1 MKVRGGAGAG
11 SFPGC
16 AGQVISPQSR
26 RCREC
31 RPHLLPI
38 AIVGTDNS
46 DLMLTIPFVAV
57 NEGQEVI
64 IEYNLATI
72 GADADFTVGADSA
85 FSVTTTVQGGS
96 ERLILLLQVNVA
108 VAVTKITGGVVTAP
122 AGSGRAEIK
131 PASIN
136 AGIKNRSY
144 TVTYTAYTT
153 LTDTTIKIDTDGLIT
168 VDPNPNDTVDV
179 KLQTEFPNKYG
190 YVSGS
195 VSSSA
200 STLGS
205 DKPTIS
211 GGNAITWTDVNL
223 VALDKLTTTISRVD
237 VTDVPNNYVWGIMVG
252 EKPLLDD
259 KNTTEDDRAILSIT
273 KTDPEAVK
281 LSVDGDDSFP
291 AASKQ
296 TIKFK
301 FTAVD
306 TPIRDGSVWFSIPS
320 ALGSGPAASDADAK
334 TAGKVSAGV
343 TSGKLDGTKQTE
355 WLTVSGR
362 TVTVKVKSLDVGGT
376 VTVTY
381 GTDGTAKSLLH
392 NVAAEVKVIG
402 NYRTTAGTRSAG
414 TTTVTLT
421 NVMDGHAKEVEISP
435 QQAEAGSSHSQINV
449 TFTAIGTM
457 DGGQV
462 SLELPTSGRWGLM
475 QVDPSQPNY
484 VQISGNSNVVLGEP
498 VAGTPSNKAVA
509 KITKLAA
516 GQSFTFSYGG
526 GSGGVNNG
534 AQVQD
539 NTGVATFI
547 IRSDGGGDGV
557 FAAVFTVA
565 SETEQTATEKI
576 VNPEKLGAIFKGALG
591 LLNVDVIAAADGTGK
606 VVVAPLMVRAGD
618 LATLTFTYTSTQT
631 IQGGELRF
639 TVSSVWSPPQVSD
652 AGLEGYT
659 VVSGLGLG
667 TAVVPEGRRYVT
679 VPIISIAKDEKITI
693 TYGATD
699 DGKAKAPTAVNP
711 SSVFTFAVRGTPA
724 LDGGALKGIT
734 SGSPAV
740 KVEPQASGK
749 AMSATATISD
759 GQGVLYAGQ
768 DDRQITVVYTAAA
781 QMVQAE
787 VQLTIPAKATRIEG
801 LGWSAPMADNVTVSP
816 TSAYNSVE
824 YGGSLAIPAQ
834 TVIVDG
840 VNLLGGGTITFV
852 YTGKVQPLAGDA
864 TFAVATKGGLETD
877 TAFVA
882 VVGPMPEDVMVTLPV
897 GEAKT
902 GSGDAE
908 IADSDSVVAPGAPG
922 ETITFT
928 YTAAGEISYP
938 REFRVRVPAGW
949 SAPTANPTSPENAGT
964 YSVGHLRD
972 SVDMGNR
979 IVEEIA
985 PVDRDMVA
993 RVKTGVLHVL
1003 AGDQIVIT
1011 YENATAPATAEVSP
1025 FRVFFG
1031 GQTNDA
1037 QVEQH

>member
-1 MKVRGGAGAG
+1 
-11 SFPGC
+11 
-16 AGQVISPQSR
+16 
-26 RCREC
+26 
-31 RPHLLPI
+31 
-38 AIVGTDNS
+38 
-46 DLMLTIPFVAV
+46 MLTIPFVAV

-72 GADADFTVGADSA
+72 GADADFTVGAASA
-85 FSVTTTVQGGS
+85 FSVTTTVRGGS
-96 ERLILLLQVNVA
+96 VVDA
-108 VAVTKITGGVVTAP
+108 DVDKGVDVAVTKITGGVVTMS

-153 LTDTTIKIDTDGLIT
+153 LTGKRIEIDTDGLIT
-168 VDPNPNDTVDV
+168 VDPNPNNTVNV
-179 KLQTEFPNKYG
+179 KQLQNEFPNNYG
-190 YVSGS
+190 HVSGS

-200 STLGS
+200 SSVTPEIPEVAG
-205 DKPTIS
+205 DI
-211 GGNAITWTDVNL
+211 ITWPEVNL
-223 VALDKLTTTISRVD
+223 VALDQLTTIISGVD
-237 VTDVPNNYVWGIMVG
+237 VTDVPNNYVWGIMVDG
-252 EKPLLDD
+252 VELVDD
-259 KNTTEDDRAILSIT
+259 KNTPEDDRAILSIT
-273 KTDPEAVK
+273 KTVPEAVK

-306 TPIRDGSVWFSIPS
+306 TPIRDGSVWFSIPT
-320 ALGSGPAASDADAK
+320 ALGSGPAKPDADPK
-334 TAGKVSAGV
+334 TAGMVSASV

-362 TVTVKVKSLDVGGT
+362 KVTVKVKSLDVGGT

-392 NVAAEVKVIG
+392 DVAAKVKITG
-402 NYRTTAGTRSAG
+402 NFRTTAAISSRSAG
-414 TTTVTLT
+414 DAFVTLT
-421 NVMDGHAKEVEISP
+421 NVMDGHAKEVKISP
-435 QQAEAGSSHSQINV
+435 QQAEAGSSHSKINV

-484 VQISGNSNVVLGEP
+484 IQISGNSDVVLGEP
-498 VAGTPSNKAVA
+498 KVGTPSNKAVA
-509 KITKLAA
+509 KITELAA
-516 GQSFTFSYGG
+516 GESFTFSYGG
-526 GSGGVNNG
+526 GSGANNG

-565 SETEQTATEKI
+565 SETKQTETAEI
-576 VNPEKLGAIFKGALG
+576 VNPKKLGAIFKGALG

-606 VVVAPLMVRAGD
+606 VIVAPLMVRAGD

-639 TVSSVWSPPQVSD
+639 TVPSGWSKPQVSE
-652 AGLEGYT
+652 AGEEGYT

-667 TAVVPEGRRYVT
+667 TSVVPEGRRYVT

-693 TYGATD
+693 TYGASDDD

-711 SSVFTFAVRGTPA
+711 SSVFTFLVRGTPA
-724 LDGGALKGIT
+724 LDGGVLKGIN

-740 KVEPQASGK
+740 EVEHQASGK

-787 VQLTIPAKATRIEG
+787 VQLTIPDKATRIEG

-864 TFAVATKGGLETD
+864 AFAVATKGGLETD

-882 VVGPMPEDVMVTLPV
+882 VAGPMPEDVM
-897 GEAKT
+897 
-902 GSGDAE
+902 
-908 IADSDSVVAPGAPG
+908 
-922 ETITFT
+922 
-928 YTAAGEISYP
+928 
-938 REFRVRVPAGW
+938 
-949 SAPTANPTSPENAGT
+949 
-964 YSVGHLRD
+964 
-972 SVDMGNR
+972 
-979 IVEEIA
+979 
-985 PVDRDMVA
+985 
-993 RVKTGVLHVL
+993 
-1003 AGDQIVIT
+1003 
-1011 YENATAPATAEVSP
+1011 
-1025 FRVFFG
+1025 
-1031 GQTNDA
+1031 
-1037 QVEQH
+1037 